1 MGSKNK
7 ALISAG
13 EIATQ
18 PVFVVGYMHSGT
30 TLLFN
35 ILARHSSM
43 YASGGETKFFE
54 RQLMI
59 RRAYPDLRND
69 LTLRRFVCFVI
80 GDITHRFDLDPPRA
94 LKAFGVSAECFEAMW
109 AEAKQERDCGAVF
122 RIVFDR
128 LARQQGKTHWLEK
141 TPTHVFHIDEII
153 RSIPDARFIEIV
165 RDPRDVLAS
174 KKTRRAT
181 VWTTDR
187 YTPEQ
192 RLNKHLEKAYDP
204 IWDTLSWKSAIRA
217 GLAARR
223 TNAEQIFTIR
233 YEDLVTDPERRIREM
248 GDFLAVPCEPDML
261 DISYR
266 NAAEEITSKGAGIKA
281 DSVRWWRRV
290 LTPGEVATCQWVAK
304 TEMSRHGYERVP
316 VKLADRVKLPY
327 FMGRGTGEFVVR
339 LSRRWRMG
347 GGAFLAHTLVG
358 YGRRLQKLV
367 RR

>member
-1 MGSKNK
+1 M
-7 ALISAG
+7 
-13 EIATQ
+13 
-18 PVFVVGYMHSGT
+18 F
-30 TLLFN
+30 TLTFN
-35 ILARHSSM
+35 
-43 YASGGETKFFE
+43 EFPPD
-54 RQLMI
+54 
-59 RRAYPDLRND
+59 PDLDGDGIPDPFDECSTLAEDIDGVRDGDGCPEGSGDIDGDFIIDGSDNCIDTHNTAQVNTDSDGRGDACDCAIDDPTAWDQPLEIED
-69 LTLRRFVCFVI
+69 LTW
-80 GDITHRFDLDPPRA
+80 PS
-94 LKAFGVSAECFEAMW
+94 KFEMNW
-109 AEAKQERDCGAVF
+109 S
-122 RIVFDR
+122 
-128 LARQQGKTHWLEK
+128 
-141 TPTHVFHIDEII
+141 PTGGGPGTVYEII
-153 RSIPDARFIEIV
+153 RSTPDARFIEIV

-192 RLNKHLEKAYDP
+192 RLNKRLEKAYDP

-281 DSVRWWRRV
+281 DSVGWWRRV